1 MKKALKITGVY
12 ILLIFLDFSCSPPEH
27 VLINDI
33 EFSSATIK
41 DRKDNREF
49 NNYVETSVFKND
61 IVFIITEKLETVA
74 SLNLRLNDKCYATT
88 FSKTYDNSILEESFS
103 LKLDKDFTYRD
114 ILINAN
120 QNLFAIPEIRNQISI
135 FITNQSFG
143 DKIIEF
149 SPSFIQDAIF
159 SNEVYQVEFECKT
172 TDNKL
177 FKKVIEVKLEN

>member
-1 MKKALKITGVY
+1 MKKALKIIGIY
-12 ILLIFLDFSCSPPEH
+12 ILLIFLDFSCAPPEH

-41 DRKDNREF
+41 NRKDKREF
-49 NNYVETSVFKND
+49 NDYVETSVFKND
-61 IVFIITEKLETVA
+61 IVFIITEKLETVT

-88 FSKTYDNSILEESFS
+88 FTKTYDNSILEESFS
-103 LKLDKDFTYRD
+103 LKLDKDFTYGD
-114 ILINAN
+114 ILISAN

-135 FITNQSFG
+135 FETNQSFG

-149 SPSFIQDAIF
+149 SPSFVQDAIF

-177 FKKVIEVKLEN
+177 FKKVIEVKFEN